1 MFVIAVGAKFI
12 LDYCKDME
20 VGIKLRTPG
29 LAKARKSRGNIS
41 ILDAKHIL
49 ASYNC

>member
-29 LAKARKSRGNIS
+29 PAEARKSRGNIS

-49 ASYNC
+49 ALCNC

>member
-1 MFVIAVGAKFI
+1 MFVIVAGAKFI
-12 LDYCKDME
+12 LDYYKDME

-49 ASYNC
+49 ASCNC